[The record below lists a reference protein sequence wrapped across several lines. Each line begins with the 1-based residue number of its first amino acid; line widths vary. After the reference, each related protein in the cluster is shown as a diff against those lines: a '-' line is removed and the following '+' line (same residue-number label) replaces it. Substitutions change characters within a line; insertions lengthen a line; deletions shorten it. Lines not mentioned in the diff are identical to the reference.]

1 MTKGPMTD
9 EERDRRTYGD
19 GGLRWSESRN
29 RWIAEKTVGWDG
41 RGKRIVKSASGK
53 TETAALRAL
62 DKRIKAYEAGLVAG
76 SDRYTVGDAVKD
88 WLEYGQTGEAPKTLQ
103 ENRDLYRLHL
113 EPVLGRRRL
122 KDLRAEEVDKWLGSL
137 TTALS
142 TSRLKKLHSV
152 FNRSMKR
159 AVKRGYVERNVVELC
174 RVPKGRPGRP
184 SKSLTVQQFIDVL
197 TLTRRHRMYAYI
209 VLSMTVGMRPEE
221 VRALE
226 WKHVHLDAAQPHVDV
241 WRSVR
246 HDGDT
251 KTEKSR
257 RSLELPDLAVEQLRA
272 QSEWQAGQRLRH
284 VERWKTTVAR
294 DLVFTTRY
302 GTPLSA
308 ENVRRDFRKALELVP
323 SIEDPAAW
331 TTKELR
337 QSFVSVMSSEGVLIE
352 EISRLVGHNNT
363 QVTERVYRKELRP
376 VIQTGARAMNSVIGT
391 VEVSLGDMEPLFS
404 VAEARGGRDA

>member
-1 MTKGPMTD
+1 MLSRIAP
-9 EERDRRTYGD
+9 RR
-19 GGLRWSESRN
+19 
-29 RWIAEKTVGWDG
+29 
-41 RGKRIVKSASGK
+41 
-53 TETAALRAL
+53 RAL
-62 DKRIKAYEAGLVAG
+62 IA
-76 SDRYTVGDAVKD
+76 AV
-88 WLEYGQTGEAPKTLQ
+88 
-103 ENRDLYRLHL
+103 R
-113 EPVLGRRRL
+113 
-122 KDLRAEEVDKWLGSL
+122 
-137 TTALS
+137 
-142 TSRLKKLHSV
+142 
-152 FNRSMKR
+152 
-159 AVKRGYVERNVVELC
+159 
-174 RVPKGRPGRP
+174 
-184 SKSLTVQQFIDVL
+184 
-197 TLTRRHRMYAYI
+197 
-209 VLSMTVGMRPEE
+209 
-221 VRALE
+221 
-226 WKHVHLDAAQPHVDV
+226 
-241 WRSVR
+241 
-246 HDGDT
+246 
-251 KTEKSR
+251 
-257 RSLELPDLAVEQLRA
+257 AVEQLRA

-284 VERWKTTVAR
+284 VERWKTTVAH

>member
-1 MTKGPMTD
+1 MTTEQEK
-9 EERDRRTYGD
+9 DRRAPGD
-19 GGLRWSESRN
+19 GGLRWSDSRN
-29 RWIAEKTVGWDG
+29 RWIAEKTVGYDG
-41 RGKRIVKSASGK
+41 RGKRIVKTGSGK
-53 TETAALRAL
+53 SETAALRAL
-62 DKRIKAYEAGLVAG
+62 GKRVKAYEAGLVVG
-76 SDRYTVGDAVKD
+76 SDRYTVAHAVQD

-113 EPVLGRRRL
+113 GPVLGKRRL
-122 KDLRAEEVDKWLGSL
+122 MDLRAEEVDAWLGGL

-152 FNRSMKR
+152 FNRSMIR
-159 AVKRGYVERNVVELC
+159 AVKRGHVERNVVELC

-184 SKSLTVQQFIDVL
+184 SKSLTVEQFIDVL

-226 WKHVHLDAAQPHVDV
+226 WKHVHLDADQPHVDV

-246 HDGDT
+246 HGGDT

-272 QSEWQAGQRLRH
+272 QSQWQAGQRLRH
-284 VERWKTTVAR
+284 GERWKTTLAH

-302 GTPLSA
+302 GTALSA
-308 ENVRRDFRKALELVP
+308 ENVRRDFRNALLLVP
-323 SIEDPAAW
+323 SIADPSVW

-352 EISRLVGHNNT
+352 EISRLVGHNNSR
-363 QVTERVYRKELRP
+363 VTELVYRKELRP

-404 VAEARGGRDA
+404 VAEARGGRGA